1 MNIKGGMDVEND
13 MKQPTAQEELAY
25 INQFTKS
32 PLTAEEVY
40 FFPVRL
46 CDNEVD
52 RDFERFDRAALEKL
66 GELFLGKSGLFR
78 AGPDRPDLSD
88 GSGGGARPPDG
99 GGG

>member
-52 RDFERFDRAALEKL
+52 RDFERFDRATKKNAIRDNL
-66 GELFLGKSGLFR
+66 
-78 AGPDRPDLSD
+78 PDVMR
-88 GSGGGARPPDG
+88 RERME
-99 GGG
+99 